1 MRCVVMG
8 RGALLMTGVSLDLHA
23 GEQVEDRTAACATV
37 SR

>member
-23 GEQVEDRTAACATV
+23 GAKPGKRGPYKKSGA
-37 SR
+37 